1 MMTLTTTMTM
11 TMASSASALMVMTMV
26 MMMVLLTVMFRSI
39 STRRSE
45 RLWRRRIGGSRS
57 LN

>member
-1 MMTLTTTMTM
+1 MMTPPTMVMRMMM
-11 TMASSASALMVMTMV
+11 TMVMTMV
-26 MMMVLLTVMFRSI
+26 MMVMFRSI